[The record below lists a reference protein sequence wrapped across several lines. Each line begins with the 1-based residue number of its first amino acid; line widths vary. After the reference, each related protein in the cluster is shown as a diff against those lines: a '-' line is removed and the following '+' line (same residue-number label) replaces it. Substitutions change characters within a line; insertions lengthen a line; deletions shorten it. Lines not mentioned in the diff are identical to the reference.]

1 MYSNGAGNECR
12 TGVDLLK
19 TTIYTTAADVRQEF
33 PGSSHMLNI
42 PNGGCDQWPCILAH
56 TAHLCS
62 GHQMHRL
69 LIWDQQRGTRHLLCP
84 PSPMPP
90 SQHQPSRR
98 ENISRLFV
106 ENIFKIRQRYVTPK
120 VILFSLAHLELSES
134 WNVLI
139 SRIFQ
144 QPSSLGRYYHHQA
157 SKPNHPKD
165 YYSSSSR
172 SQNIGEC
179 RLVTAC
185 GGGSHWRAGH
195 DVTCH
200 VSRVMMVR
208 PWPFPPLLSSAS
220 HPQQSAYCKLCHR
233 HHIHISRRIQQHG
246 HHLGAER
253 SIETFSFLLWSS
265 GKDRQG
271 MVIKRP
277 LKTPERP

>member
-1 MYSNGAGNECR
+1 MGLAMNAGPEWIYLKQQFIRRLQMSDKNFLGALTCS
-12 TGVDLLK
+12 TFLLVL
-19 TTIYTTAADVRQEF
+19 TMHT
-33 PGSSHMLNI
+33 
-42 PNGGCDQWPCILAH
+42 AH

-90 SQHQPSRR
+90 SQLQPSRR

-106 ENIFKIRQRYVTPK
+106 ENILKIRQRYVTPK

-165 YYSSSSR
+165 Y
-172 SQNIGEC
+172 
-179 RLVTAC
+179 
-185 GGGSHWRAGH
+185 
-195 DVTCH
+195 
-200 VSRVMMVR
+200 
-208 PWPFPPLLSSAS
+208 
-220 HPQQSAYCKLCHR
+220 
-233 HHIHISRRIQQHG
+233 
-246 HHLGAER
+246 
-253 SIETFSFLLWSS
+253 
-265 GKDRQG
+265 
-271 MVIKRP
+271 
-277 LKTPERP
+277 

>member
-19 TTIYTTAADVRQEF
+19 TAIYTTAADVRQEF
-33 PGSSHMLNI
+33 PGSSHMLNM
-42 PNGGCDQWPCILAH
+42 PNGGWLLTTHTCTHSD

-69 LIWDQQRGTRHLLCP
+69 LIWDQHHRPHQTPFL
-84 PSPMPP
+84 STISIPP

-98 ENISRLFV
+98 ENISRLLV
-106 ENIFKIRQRYVTPK
+106 KNILKIRQRYVTPK

-144 QPSSLGRYYHHQA
+144 QPSPLGRYYHHQA

-165 YYSSSSR
+165 YYSSSR
-172 SQNIGEC
+172 SQNIGEF
-179 RLVTAC
+179 LMVTAC
-185 GGGSHWRAGH
+185 GVEEVPIGGLVMMSR
-195 DVTCH
+195 CH

-208 PWPFPPLLSSAS
+208 PWPFPPPLSSAS
-220 HPQQSAYCKLCHR
+220 HPQHTDCKLC
-233 HHIHISRRIQQHG
+233 HHIHISRRIQHG
-246 HHLGAER
+246 QNLGGER
-253 SIETFSFLLWSS
+253 SIETFSFLLAS
-265 GKDRQG
+265 KFEIRF
-271 MVIKRP
+271 
-277 LKTPERP
+277 

>member
-1 MYSNGAGNECR
+1 MSDKNFLGALTCSTFLMEL
-12 TGVDLLK
+12 TMH
-19 TTIYTTAADVRQEF
+19 T
-33 PGSSHMLNI
+33 
-42 PNGGCDQWPCILAH
+42 AH
-56 TAHLCS
+56 TAHLSS

-84 PSPMPP
+84 PSPKPP
-90 SQHQPSRR
+90 SQLQQPD
-98 ENISRLFV
+98 EK
-106 ENIFKIRQRYVTPK
+106 IFPDSSLKIFLKIHQRYVTPK

-179 RLVTAC
+179 RLVTGC
-185 GGGSHWRAGH
+185 GGGSHWRVGH
-195 DVTCH
+195 DVTCP

-220 HPQQSAYCKLCHR
+220 HPQSAHCKLCHH

-277 LKTPERP
+277 IMAPERL